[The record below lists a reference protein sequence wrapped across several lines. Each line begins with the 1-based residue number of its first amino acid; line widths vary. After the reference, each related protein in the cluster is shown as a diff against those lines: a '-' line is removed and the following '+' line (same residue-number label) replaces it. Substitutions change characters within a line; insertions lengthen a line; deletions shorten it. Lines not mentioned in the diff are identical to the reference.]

1 MKYVC
6 ISGRKNCVYCL
17 VRQFK
22 ILNNLQFIVN
32 KMVFFRLKVLNFV
45 FDVWVFYKFI
55 CMQWLLMIEDD
66 LKFFFIFFGKI
77 NSYGLNILKLFV
89 FDIYRINIME

>member
-1 MKYVC
+1 MYVK
-6 ISGRKNCVYCL
+6 SGRKNGVYCL

-32 KMVFFRLKVLNFV
+32 KMVFIRLKKLYFV
-45 FDVWVFYKFI
+45 FDVRVFYKFI

-89 FDIYRINIME
+89 FDIYRINLME